1 MITQTN
7 MIANAVS
14 YLENEFILETGNIK
28 EMAAIVNNVMNAQS

>member
-7 MIANAVS
+7 MIASAVS
-14 YLENEFILETGNIK
+14 YLENNSILETGSIK